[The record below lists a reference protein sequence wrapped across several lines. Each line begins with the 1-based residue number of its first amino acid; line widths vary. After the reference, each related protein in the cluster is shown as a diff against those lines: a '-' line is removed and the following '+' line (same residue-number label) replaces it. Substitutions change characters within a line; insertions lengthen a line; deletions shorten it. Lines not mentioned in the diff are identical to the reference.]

1 MGEGVQ
7 ELGGQPFRQH
17 DQVRTDPCLLGKTCV
32 GVGEQAQHGLRREVA
47 GIPGGEAGSPRG
59 QAFVRQEG

>member
-7 ELGGQPFRQH
+7 ALGGQPFRQH
-17 DQVRTDPCLLGKTCV
+17 DHVRTDP
-32 GVGEQAQHGLRREVA
+32 GVLGEQAQHGFRREAA
-47 GIPGGEAGSPRG
+47 GVPGGEAGSPRG